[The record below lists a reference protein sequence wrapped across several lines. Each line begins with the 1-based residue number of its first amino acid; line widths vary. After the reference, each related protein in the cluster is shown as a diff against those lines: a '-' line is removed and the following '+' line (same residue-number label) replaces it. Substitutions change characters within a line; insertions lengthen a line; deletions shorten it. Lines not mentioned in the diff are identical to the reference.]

1 MVLVALSACGKSLRS
16 DDDVGRAGEAGESSG
31 GTGAATGG
39 SNNEGGSSGSGGMRN
54 PECVVVRRVA
64 CCAEP
69 FAVTREEFEADEC
82 LLPFDQNLTS
92 SDLLS
97 RCEARRP
104 ATCGPENCLVLP
116 PPSRVAVPD
125 LHNVCRF
132 VDECTNDD
140 DCTFA
145 SQCCGCC
152 ACLEPM
158 PKSRAVAETCVVSE
172 DPAVETEPREC
183 VTCPGGNLCQGCRHE
198 HTMSCS
204 ETPRGMRICQW
215 GPMLPTT
222 ACTAERDCGGE
233 GLSSDMQCF
242 APDFNCGGPPPP
254 PNECEVDSDCADGE
268 GRICSPTGY
277 CGQSLCVPGCT
288 SDADCT
294 AAEVCSP
301 TLHCEPRPCTDRSEC
316 GPNFECSAEG
326 VCVRSDCVKTTAC
339 EGYCVNGRCYD
350 EPGFCM
356 APPV

>member
-1 MVLVALSACGKSLRS
+1 
-16 DDDVGRAGEAGESSG
+16 
-31 GTGAATGG
+31 
-39 SNNEGGSSGSGGMRN
+39 MRN

-183 VTCPGGNLCQGCRHE
+183 VVCPGGNLCQGCRHE

-242 APDFNCGGPPPP
+242 APDYNCGGPPPP

-277 CGQSLCVPGCT
+277 CGQSVCVPGCT

-326 VCVRSDCVKTTAC
+326 VCVRSDCAKTSAC